1 MCVMSEHLKQAATP
15 PEQLRQLLESGHSNG
30 HQKLGHHLLDAGLIQ
45 PEQLHHALNLQHASQ
60 GRRLGEI
67 MLEQG
72 LLQPVD
78 LEDAL
83 HRQLEVPKAHLSSFE
98 IDPEIVKLLPESSA
112 RRYHVMPMM
121 LFGDALVLATESLLT
136 QEALDSL
143 RFVTQRKILQ
153 ALVEPG
159 EISQAIEE
167 YYLHEVG
174 GDDLQRY
181 EKTIEPHEEEQRV
194 WREAEQQ
201 AKQQPIVKLVDSMI
215 RNAIVQKTS
224 DIHILPGKETFLLQY
239 RIDGTLVKVR
249 DFPKTLLP
257 PVVSRIKI
265 LSRLNIAERRM
276 PQDGRLTYN
285 QGGQEVDLRVS
296 IIPMQFGESIVIR
309 LLNKN
314 AGLRRL
320 SQIGFGEIDE
330 ARLRDLLNRSHGI
343 ILVTGPT
350 GSGKS
355 TTLYAA
361 LQEVAKNNVNIITVE
376 DPIEYELAGMR
387 QIQLIPSI
395 NFSFPQAL
403 RAILRHDPDVVMI
416 GEMRD
421 LETCKIA
428 VESALTGHLVFS
440 TLHTNDA
447 ASTIVRLLEMGI
459 EPYMIRAALIGVLAQ
474 RLVRKNCQHC
484 LEPEQLTPL
493 MRINLGLDEHETFYR
508 GRGCEHCHNSGFS
521 GRAAVYEL
529 LTLDESIRDIIH
541 HGASSDEI
549 RSQALRHGMTPMPQH
564 GVDLARQKLVSIAEV
579 YRSCM

>member
-1 MCVMSEHLKQAATP
+1 MPDKLMQRAQN
-15 PEQLRQLLESGHSNG
+15 PEQLHELLDQSHNCS

-45 PEQLHHALNLQHASQ
+45 PEQLHHALDLQHANK

-67 MLEQG
+67 MLDEG
-72 LLQPVD
+72 LLEPLQ

-83 HRQLEVPKAHLSSFE
+83 YRQLEVPKVTLANFE
-98 IDPEIVKLLPESSA
+98 INRDIVKLLPESTA
-112 RRYHVMPMM
+112 RRYQVMPLM
-121 LFGDALVLATESLLT
+121 LHGDALVLATENLQP

-143 RFVTQRKILQ
+143 RFVSQRHILQ
-153 ALVEPG
+153 ALVDSG
-159 EISQAIEE
+159 EVADAIEE
-167 YYLHEVG
+167 YYLREVG

-181 EKTIEPHEEEQRV
+181 EKDIEPHEEEQRI

-215 RNAIVQKTS
+215 RNAIVQKCS
-224 DIHILPGKETFLLQY
+224 DIHILPGKETFMLQY
-239 RIDGTLVKVR
+239 RIDGTLVKIR
-249 DFPKTLLP
+249 DFPKSLLP

-285 QGGQEVDLRVS
+285 QGGQEVDLRIS

-320 SQIGFGEIDE
+320 SQIGFAEADE

-361 LQEVAKNNVNIITVE
+361 LQEVAKTNVNIITVE
-376 DPIEYELAGMR
+376 DPIEYELPGMR
-387 QIQLIPSI
+387 QIQLIPAI

-440 TLHTNDA
+440 TLHTNDS

-474 RLVRKNCQHC
+474 RLVRKNCPHC
-484 LEPEQLTPL
+484 LQEEELTPL
-493 MRINLGLDEHETFYR
+493 MRLNLDLSADEVFYR
-508 GRGCEHCHNSGFS
+508 GKGCEHCHNSGFA

-529 LTLDESIRDIIH
+529 LTLDETIRNIIH
-541 HGASSDEI
+541 HGSSSDEI
-549 RSQALRHGMTPMPQH
+549 RSLATHNGMTPMPQH
-564 GVDLARQKLVSIAEV
+564 GVALARQKLVSIAEV